1 MLNQLKKTPLVLI
14 WTILGFQVLLAQPA
28 NLQDRTLQLDSLVS
42 NYYPSDTAPGIAALI
57 VHKGAVIYSR
67 QAGMANLENS
77 TPITDSTAF
86 HIASV
91 SKQFTSFL
99 ALLLEE
105 EGKLSME
112 DDLRDHLEE
121 LDHLPYKI
129 TLRQL
134 ANHTHGLP
142 NLFELAQ
149 IRGLDISDRMTHEE
163 VVQMLLQIRQ
173 VNFRPGDAYQYNNT
187 GYVLLAEVIERTM
200 GQPFQR
206 VLKDRVL
213 NPLGMSSTR
222 AVPSDELI
230 IPNKAQSYKFEGGI
244 YKNHPFGIMAN
255 GSSGI
260 RTTIMDL
267 GLWAGNFQVP
277 SAAHKKLFQRMQ
289 EPTVLNSGEVVN
301 YGLGLEWKKYKGMD
315 VVFHGGGD
323 AGYRAYILHIPEQ
336 QCSIVVLGNNND
348 FAPLE
353 LTYDIVDLYFE
364 AHQIPDS
371 PPEKSS
377 YTTGQLSAFEGTY
390 EMSPGVYY
398 NIIAAQ
404 DTLYFQSY
412 GTLDMAPLPVIGDG
426 DFLFPYIP
434 TSKFSFHEGG
444 FDFHIADF
452 TYACK
457 KIELYPPRYEEI
469 DLSEFTGLY
478 QNMELN
484 TLYEITIDDNRL
496 VARHHL
502 NEDIILH
509 PRAEDSFYSTSG
521 FFGQVD
527 FTRDPQGMVIKF
539 ILSGRNVQGLEFRKI
554 PAR

>member
-1 MLNQLKKTPLVLI
+1 MKKTLSVLI
-14 WTILGFQVLLAQPA
+14 LTILAFKVLLAQPA
-28 NLQDRTLQLDSLVS
+28 NLEDRRLQLDSLVS
-42 NYYPSDTAPGIAALI
+42 KYYSSDTAPGIAALI

-67 QAGMANLENS
+67 QVGMANLEDR

-121 LDHLPYKI
+121 LDHLPYRI

-149 IRGLDISDRMTHEE
+149 IRGLDISDRMSHEE
-163 VVQMLLQIRQ
+163 VVQMLLQIRE

-187 GYVLLAEVIERTM
+187 GYVLLAEVIERRV
-200 GQPFQR
+200 GKPFQMI
-206 VLKDRVL
+206 LKERLLDPVDMTHSR
-213 NPLGMSSTR
+213 P
-222 AVPSDELI
+222 VPDDELI
-230 IPNKAQSYKFEGGI
+230 IANKAHSYKFENGI

-260 RTTIMDL
+260 STTIRDL
-267 GLWAGNFQVP
+267 GRWAGNFQDP
-277 SAAHKKLFQRMQ
+277 SEGHKKIFQRMQ
-289 EPTVLNSGEVVN
+289 EPTVLHSGEVIQ

-323 AGYRAYILHIPEQ
+323 AGYRAYMLHIPEQ

-353 LTYDIVDLYFE
+353 LTYDIVDLCFE

-371 PPEKSS
+371 PPKKSN
-377 YTTGQLSAFEGTY
+377 YTTQELRAYEGTY

-398 NIIAAQ
+398 NILAER

-412 GTLDMAPLPVIGDG
+412 GTSDKAPLPVIGDG

-434 TSKFSFHEGG
+434 ASKFSFYEGG

-452 TYACK
+452 AYACK
-457 KIELYPPRYEEI
+457 KIKMDPPGYDEI
-469 DLSEFTGLY
+469 DLSEFIGLY

-484 TLYEITIDDNRL
+484 TYYEIIMDDNRL
-496 VARHHL
+496 VARHPL
-502 NEDIILH
+502 NEEIMLQ

-521 FFGQVD
+521 FFGQLD
-527 FTRDPQGMVIKF
+527 FTRDPQGMVTKF
-539 ILSGRNVQGLEFRKI
+539 TLSGRNVRGLEFRKMT
-554 PAR
+554 AR